1 MEYKDAL
8 EYLKILR
15 NLVDITE
22 HDSGAE
28 LQRQTYD
35 IAIEAVEKQTQKK
48 PMFKTAEQSN
58 KEYYFKKEYYICPS
72 CGKALVI
79 QNHREDKT
87 KNELNRWQSGL
98 ARKHCDDCG
107 QAINW
112 EGAEDNE

>member
-1 MEYKDAL
+1 MEYKEAL
-8 EYLKILR
+8 EYLKIMRKFFTNDDDEGKVLKQ
-15 NLVDITE
+15 
-22 HDSGAE
+22 A
-28 LQRQTYD
+28 YD
-35 IAIEAVEKQTQKK
+35 VAIKACKKQIQKK

-112 EGAEDNE
+112 EGAGENE